1 MSLCFLR
8 FGFKDA
14 YSCAH
19 ATVYFGS
26 MTCKE
31 NITFALLC
39 IPLYLKMLLMN
50 NIEVRL
56 GVVIAI
62 GITESAFESL

>member
-26 MTCKE
+26 MTFKE

-62 GITESAFESL
+62 RITESAFESL